1 VTPARVLI
9 VDDQEANLYLL
20 QSLLE
25 GHGCRVESARN
36 GVEALDC
43 ARRQAPELVISD
55 LLMPVLDG
63 YTLLRHWRADPQL
76 KRIPFIVYTATY
88 TEPRDER
95 LAMAFGADAF
105 VVKPCEPELLMARV
119 LEVLALHGRGE
130 LPSAAQR
137 PPDAPVLLRDYNE
150 VLVRKLEQKALEAEE
165 SEQRFRQT
173 FEQIAVGL
181 AHVDI
186 EGRFVW
192 VNAKLCEMTGYD
204 RDDLAGLTFLDITA
218 PEHRSAGDDARRQMI
233 GGERAIYSDE
243 KRYRRKDGSFF
254 WGNILTTLAH
264 DAAGDPLY
272 FVSVIHDV
280 TERKRLE
287 DQLRQAQ
294 KMEAVGRLAGGV
306 AHDFNNLL
314 TIISGY
320 SDLLL
325 NVPLAQPDRDAVSA
339 IRDAGERAAAL
350 TRQLLSFS
358 RQTILQPRPLD
369 LNAVVADTGRM
380 LRRLIGADVQLTIRP
395 GANLHPIKADPSQL
409 DQAIVNLVVNAR
421 DAMPS
426 GGTLIIETAN
436 VELSETYASA
446 HLCRPGPHVMLAMS
460 DTGCGMAP
468 DIQARIFEPFFT
480 TKEVSKGTGLGLSM
494 VFGVVQ
500 QSHGSIE
507 VESEPGR
514 GTTFHLYFPAVD
526 ERPEALIETVSS
538 DPRGGE
544 TILLVEDEGGVRE
557 LAARSLRSRGYHVLA
572 ATDGVDALR
581 TIAETAAPLDL
592 LLTDVVMPRL
602 GGPELVARLRP
613 RYPDLKVLFM
623 SGYTDDAMVRRG
635 IRDAGAAFL
644 QKPYTPRVLAQK
656 VRDVLDQ

>member
-1 VTPARVLI
+1 VTAPRVLI
-9 VDDQEANLYLL
+9 VDDHDANLYLL
-20 QSLLE
+20 RSLLE
-25 GHGCRVESARN
+25 GHGCAVESARN
-36 GVEALDC
+36 GLEALDC
-43 ARRQAPELVISD
+43 ARRQPPDLVVSD

-63 YTLLRHWRADPQL
+63 YSLLRHWRADDRL
-76 KRIPFIVYTATY
+76 KGIPFIVYTATY

-105 VVKPCEPELLMARV
+105 VIKPCEPDDLMARV
-119 LEVLALHGRGE
+119 RDVLALQERGA
-130 LPSAAQR
+130 LPSGAQR
-137 PPDAPVLLRDYNE
+137 AADVPVLLRDYNE
-150 VLVRKLEQKALEAEE
+150 VLVRKLEEKAREAEE
-165 SEQRFRQT
+165 SEGRFRET

-181 AHVDI
+181 AHVDV

-204 RDDLAGLTFLDITA
+204 RADLAGLTFVDIAA
-218 PEHRSAGDDARRQMI
+218 PEHRGAGDDARRQMLD
-233 GGERAIYSDE
+233 GERALYSAE
-243 KRYRRKDGSFF
+243 KRYQRKDGSSF
-254 WGNILTTLAH
+254 WANVLTTLARNT
-264 DAAGDPLY
+264 AGEPLY
-272 FVSVIHDV
+272 FVSVILDI

-325 NVPLAQPDRDAVSA
+325 TVPLAPPDREAVSA

-395 GANLHPIKADPSQL
+395 GAALHAIKADPSQL
-409 DQAIVNLVVNAR
+409 DQAIVNLAVNAR

-426 GGTLIIETAN
+426 GGALVIETAN
-436 VELSETYASA
+436 VELSEAYAAA

-460 DTGCGMAP
+460 DTGCGMPP
-468 DIQARIFEPFFT
+468 DVQARIFEPFFT

-494 VFGVVQ
+494 VFGVIQ
-500 QSHGSIE
+500 QSQGSIE

-514 GTTFHLYFPAVD
+514 GTTFHLYFPAVA
-526 ERPEALIETVSS
+526 ERPEAWIETVGP

-572 ATDGVDALR
+572 AKDGVDALR
-581 TIAETAAPLDL
+581 TIDDTGVRLDL

-602 GGPELVARLRP
+602 GGPELVATLRP

-623 SGYTDDAMVRRG
+623 SGYTDDARVRRG
-635 IRDAGAAFL
+635 IGEAGAAFL
-644 QKPYTPRVLAQK
+644 QKPYTPNVLAQK